1 MDKIRLKNIKL
12 YAYHGVSPEEQKLG
26 QRFEL
31 DIEITTD
38 FSSAVKNDNLDE
50 SVDYENVFN
59 KTRDIFCK
67 NKWKL
72 LETAAD
78 AIARELAALVKVQ
91 HVNVKIRKMNPPIP
105 GFIGCFE
112 VDINL
117 DSST

>member
-1 MDKIRLKNIKL
+1 MDKIRLKNIEL

-38 FSSAVKNDNLDE
+38 FASAVKNDNLSE

-59 KTRDIFCK
+59 ITREKFCN

-78 AIARELAALVKVQ
+78 AIARELAALVQVQ
-91 HVNVKIRKMNPPIP
+91 HVNVKIRKLNPPIP
-105 GFIGCFE
+105 ASIGCFE
-112 VDINL
+112 VDFDL
-117 DSST
+117 ESST